1 MVLEHFWVHYA
12 HALGWTS
19 GMIFVEHMYSKEM
32 INSII
37 RRKMLVGSPLFEEW
51 AKEERKEATE
61 KARIATIR
69 NFLVGQ

>member
-51 AKEERKEATE
+51 AKE
-61 KARIATIR
+61 RI
-69 NFLVGQ
+69 